1 MSILTAVDLT
11 NASRYA
17 IHMHRL
23 EFITRWRARFPHIL
37 IDYTL
42 RPASSADDYYVP
54 PKLAD
59 RALAVNLTFSK
70 RGCDSMNCY
79 PFHETG
85 VVSNLTPFMYTQTS
99 ETSVAYAQPACYHLD
114 RVAAMRSGAENEVQS
129 AELTY
134 TANNRCILVDSL
146 SKMYFNSPYLR
157 TEEHTISGVDD
168 VPGFNVKPDADPL
181 FPERFKGEFNQAY
194 CRRFGRDLMNG
205 GCSMRWWES
214 LIGFVLGDTIY
225 VTFKMLA
232 NNIFSELRGFD
243 YTAPSSILP
252 PRPTVD
258 SNAVLTQWR
267 NVRDRA
273 VDAEFES
280 LFSQNPTLEQLGL
293 LDSSN
298 DGAAATM
305 QLTYTAETGFTKT
318 PIDRR
323 NLSDER
329 AKAAHVEQLEKS
341 ISDQDLEAIIAAFL
355 EDYALVFGIATDVGF
370 DMLMS
375 GLKSMLKK
383 INTALIPALKR
394 MLLTTTR
401 RVTVRLL
408 GETYKAAVVHAFNV
422 IAVKTLTATAKA
434 LTRVAILASSVVG
447 IVLILLTL
455 ADLVLALWDPFGYN
469 NMFPRE
475 FPDDMSRTFLTAYFE
490 GLHDGGARDLIEF
503 LPEFFSEMVE
513 DDDDATFQSLFHLL
527 DYVASLEVNS
537 DGQMLDLDE
546 GAQIE
551 DFDEVTLVGQALASS
566 SLYTRME
573 FMQYTYRQNAILS
586 TNEKNN
592 KYNNT
597 LTTLF
602 LLNSIVAFTA
612 FTLHTQL
619 TFFILFVVFL
629 LAAFYYTIK
638 ESFIYFKTLDLL
650 F

>member
-23 EFITRWRARFPHIL
+23 EFIPRWRARFPHIL
-37 IDYTL
+37 IDYIL

-70 RGCDSMNCY
+70 QGCDSMNCY

-114 RVAAMRSGAENEVQS
+114 RAAAMRDGAENEVQS
-129 AELTY
+129 AELKY
-134 TANNRCILVDSL
+134 TANDRCVLVDSL

-168 VPGFNVKPDADPL
+168 VPGFNVTPDTDPL

-205 GCSMRWWES
+205 GCSLRWWES

-232 NNIFSELRGFD
+232 NNIFSELSGFD

-258 SNAVLTQWR
+258 SNAVLAQWR
-267 NVRDRA
+267 SVRDPT
-273 VDAEFES
+273 VDVEFES
-280 LFSQNPTLEQLGL
+280 LFSRNPTLEQLGL
-293 LDSSN
+293 LDDDS
-298 DGAAATM
+298 GATM
-305 QLTYTAETGFTKT
+305 RLAYTAETGFTKT
-318 PIDRR
+318 PIAR
-323 NLSDER
+323 NLHDER
-329 AKAAHVEQLEKS
+329 ANVAHVEQLDKS

-394 MLLTTTR
+394 MLLSTTR

-422 IAVKTLTATAKA
+422 IAVKTLTVAAKA
-434 LTRVAILASSVVG
+434 LTRVAILASSVIG

-490 GLHDGGARDLIEF
+490 GLHEGGARDLIEF

-537 DGQMLDLDE
+537 DGQMLNLDE

-573 FMQYTYRQNAILS
+573 FMQYTYRQNTILS
-586 TNEKNN
+586 TNERNN
-592 KYNNT
+592 KYNKV
-597 LTTLF
+597 LTNLF
-602 LLNSIVAFTA
+602 LINSIVAFTA

-619 TFFILFVVFL
+619 SFFILFVAFL
-629 LAAFYYTIK
+629 LVAFYYIIK
-638 ESFIYFKTLDLL
+638 ESYSYFKIIDEL